1 MNTEYQ
7 IFHFDNFIENYA
19 KMLGKPVIYIRTYGW
34 NNSSNVDKINES
46 MEIYKNIL
54 PVDIFN
60 TMKNTE
66 FLFIEVDNI
75 VEAEEFLSHNFPES
89 QSNVGFPE
97 LYVHFSLCNELGQI
111 ILSN

>member
-1 MNTEYQ
+1 
-7 IFHFDNFIENYA
+7 
-19 KMLGKPVIYIRTYGW
+19 MLGKPVIYIRTYGW